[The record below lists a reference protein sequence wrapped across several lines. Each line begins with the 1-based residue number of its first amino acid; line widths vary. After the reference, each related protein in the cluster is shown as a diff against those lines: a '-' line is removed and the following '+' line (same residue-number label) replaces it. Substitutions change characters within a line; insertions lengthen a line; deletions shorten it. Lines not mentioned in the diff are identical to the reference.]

1 MSLLKKF
8 GRAFKR
14 AAPLI
19 SQVAPAFGPIGM
31 AVGQAAGMVAQRQA
45 AKASAMVEPEVMP
58 AAPRAPRI
66 IQPTGQ
72 VMNMSIM
79 PGIGSIGNILR
90 GAAGRVGAI
99 ARKYPGTVSTAGG
112 VLGGVA
118 GGMFGGGGGMRKRR
132 AKGITAAELRGAR
145 KVARLVKMY
154 GLKPKVGRSAGRRS
168 R

>member
-1 MSLLKKF
+1 MSLLKKI
-8 GRAFKR
+8 GSAFKK

-45 AKASAMVEPEVMP
+45 AKAAAVMEEMP
-58 AAPRAPRI
+58 APRAPRI
-66 IQPTGQ
+66 ISQPTG

-79 PGIGSIGNILR
+79 PNLGNLGNILR
-90 GAAGRVGAI
+90 GAAGRAGAI

-118 GGMFGGGGGMRKRR
+118 GGMFGGGGGVRRRR